1 MACDVYK
8 LEHVGVS
15 GRKIDVRINSGDS
28 LSHIVIHSQVVSPCT
43 ETATEYPPVCVYVTL
58 KSLFVLFDGSM
69 FLILLMDLV

>member
-28 LSHIVIHSQVVSPCT
+28 LFSQVVSPCT
-43 ETATEYPPVCVYVTL
+43 ETATEYPPVCVHVTL

>member
-28 LSHIVIHSQVVSPCT
+28 LFSQVVSPCT
-43 ETATEYPPVCVYVTL
+43 ETATEYPPVCVHVTCL
-58 KSLFVLFDGSM
+58 CKAL
-69 FLILLMDLV
+69 